1 MEEIAMTKQLGIA
14 LAALIACVVLFDA
27 SRAQAIPAFARRYE
41 TSCQTCHTVYPA
53 LTPFGE
59 AFRRNGYR
67 FPSGEDED
75 RSMDEPV
82 PLGQEAHKDLFP
94 DEVWPGTL
102 PGKVP
107 ISVLIQPTFV
117 IARGGG
123 TERHHGGSPAVEVD
137 TEPQEAYGLNFR
149 DSSFALMVGTPLG
162 DHFSA
167 FAKVEVNL
175 EGEVALERPFVAIS
189 PLKDPA
195 AFMIRVGAFEPTL
208 YPFTLHRSFT
218 GHELNYTTVTL
229 GDNEWSPEPQQV
241 GIELTGVVI
250 ERLGYSAGVVEGSGG
265 PWNRDK
271 DFYGRLEY
279 KFGGMPLNGTGP
291 TGYSR
296 PWQEKSVHI
305 GGSFYYGVGT
315 LEDPLGGTAIQSDQ
329 FWRASGDVYARI
341 VDAILTVGGFYQ
353 QNQRPIYA
361 DPSSGNLVGLLGQ
374 FDYII
379 WPWFIPTIR
388 YEMFR
393 QDLPDATGAV
403 YGHRL
408 FLGVNAL
415 VRANIALRL
424 YATGRIDDG
433 NTPEL
438 EEVSLALSAAF

>member
-1 MEEIAMTKQLGIA
+1 MTKQLGTG
-14 LAALIACVVLFDA
+14 LAALIACMVLFDA

-53 LTPFGE
+53 LTPFGD

-67 FPSGEDED
+67 FPSGQDED
-75 RSMDEPV
+75 VSMDEPV

-94 DEVWPGTL
+94 NEVWPGTL

-107 ISVLIQPTFV
+107 ISVLIAPEFGV
-117 IARGGG
+117 VRGTGG
-123 TERHHGGSPAVEVD
+123 DHHGGAPAVEVD
-137 TEPQEAYGLNFR
+137 TGAEEPYALNFR
-149 DSSFALMVGTPLG
+149 ESSFAVLVGTPLG
-162 DHFSA
+162 DHFNA

-175 EGEVALERPFVAIS
+175 EGEVTLERPFIGIS

-195 AFMIRVGAFEPTL
+195 AFMIRVGAFEPAL
-208 YPFTLHRSFT
+208 YPFTVHRSFT
-218 GHELNYTTVTL
+218 GHELNYTTVIL
-229 GDNEWSPEPQQV
+229 GDNVWAPEPQQV
-241 GIELTGVVI
+241 GLELTGVVI
-250 ERLGYSAGVVEGSGG
+250 KRLGYTAGVVEGSGG
-265 PWNRDK
+265 PFNKDK

-279 KFGGMPLNGTGP
+279 KFGGMPLNGTDP

-296 PWQEKSVHI
+296 PWQEKSVII
-305 GGSFYYGVGT
+305 GGSFYRGVGT
-315 LEDPLGGTAIQSDQ
+315 LEDPLGGTAIQSDA

-353 QNQRPIYA
+353 RNQRPIYA
-361 DPSSGNLVGLLGQ
+361 NPDSGNLASVLAQL
-374 FDYII
+374 DYII
-379 WPWFIPTIR
+379 WPWFVPTIR

-393 QDLPDATGAV
+393 QDLPDASGAV
-403 YGHRL
+403 YGHRG

-424 YATGRIDDG
+424 FATGRIDDG
-433 NTPEL
+433 NKPEL

>member
-14 LAALIACVVLFDA
+14 LAAFIACVVLFDA

-53 LTPFGE
+53 LTPFGD

-75 RSMDEPV
+75 RSMDESI
-82 PLGQEAHKDLFP
+82 PLGQEAHKGLFP
-94 DEVWPGTL
+94 NEVWPGTL
-102 PGKVP
+102 PGKAP
-107 ISVLIQPTFV
+107 ISVV
-117 IARGGG
+117 IIADWAVARGGG
-123 TERHHGGSPAVEVD
+123 EDHHGGSPAVELPSGSD
-137 TEPQEAYGLNFR
+137 EAYGLNFLN
-149 DSSFALMVGTPLG
+149 SSFSLLVGTPLG

-175 EGEVALERPFVAIS
+175 RGEVALERPFLAIS

-195 AFMIRVGAFEPTL
+195 AFMIRIGAFEPTL

-218 GHELNYTTVTL
+218 GHKLSYTTTIL
-229 GDNEWSPEPQQV
+229 GDNQWSPEPQQV
-241 GIELTGVVI
+241 GLELTGVVI
-250 ERLGYSAGVVEGSGG
+250 KRLSYTAGVVEGSGG

-279 KFGGMPLNGTGP
+279 KFGGMALNGTEP

-296 PWQEKSVHI
+296 PWQEKSVTV
-305 GGSFYYGVGT
+305 GGSFYRGVGT
-315 LEDPLGGTAIQSDQ
+315 LEDPLGGTQIQSDA

-341 VDAILTVGGFYQ
+341 VDALLTFGAFYQ
-353 QNQRPIYA
+353 RNQRPIFA
-361 DPSSGNLVGLLGQ
+361 NPDSGNLVGVLGQ
-374 FDYII
+374 FDYVV
-379 WPWFIPTIR
+379 WPWFVPTVR

-393 QDLPDATGAV
+393 QDLPDATGAM
-403 YGHRL
+403 YGHRGL
-408 FLGVNAL
+408 IGVSAL
-415 VRANIALRL
+415 VRANISLRL
-424 YATGRIDDG
+424 LATGRIDDR
-433 NTPEL
+433 NTAEF